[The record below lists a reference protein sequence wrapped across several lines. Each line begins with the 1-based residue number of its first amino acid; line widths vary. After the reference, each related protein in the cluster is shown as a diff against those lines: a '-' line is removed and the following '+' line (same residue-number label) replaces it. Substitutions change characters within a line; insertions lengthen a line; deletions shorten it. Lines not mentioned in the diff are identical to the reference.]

1 MEGNIMASIT
11 KDDLWKVFSL
21 MMSVLVLPLAGW
33 VWNTNI
39 KVAELQNDL
48 GDAESAIGV
57 LNDKKDQY
65 EAKELELASQII
77 GIEKDIEYM
86 KGSLGRIEELVTRR
100 GKQ

>member
-1 MEGNIMASIT
+1 MASIT

-48 GDAESAIGV
+48 GDAENAIEV
-57 LNDKKDQY
+57 LNVKKDQY